1 MTPPLPQSEKLRG
14 SIQNTLHFWALHH
27 EIHVHQGLIL
37 RCPQSQ
43 LEQRIAEALDQASR
57 IWPGL
62 RWSEPELQEEKAA
75 EDDRRGDPSANSSGI
90 AGLSVQMEIRMSE
103 TEPPVLCE
111 LFFEPFQSDWKVYLT
126 LTGCSVTVLNRA
138 WRAPYLQRLHCED
151 LEAQARQTEVQSAQ
165 KIKRELK
172 LFGASAL
179 LCIAL
184 YFAYYA
190 LELWVLSIP
199 MFLTIVLLGYSVSS
213 LFVNRLKTIQKTDRL
228 CRQTEGARRYLSVLR
243 NQKQE
248 VCDQYTELLE
258 NPGALEQYEKQIGA
272 LKTVLVRCLSQTQ
285 RQMSAGTAPAG
296 A

>member
-1 MTPPLPQSEKLRG
+1 MTPPLPQSEKLTG
-14 SIQNTLHFWALHH
+14 SIQNALHFWALHH

-37 RCPQSQ
+37 CCPQSQ
-43 LEQRIAEALDQASR
+43 LKQRIAEALEQASQ
-57 IWPGL
+57 ICPGL
-62 RWSEPELQEEKAA
+62 RWSKPELQEEKAA
-75 EDDRRGDPSANSSGI
+75 EDDRRGAPSANSSGM
-90 AGLSVQMEIRMSE
+90 AGLSAQMEIRMSE

-111 LFFEPFQSDWKVYLT
+111 LFFEPFQADWKVYLT

-151 LEAQARQTEVQSAQ
+151 LEAQERQTEVQSAQ
-165 KIKRELK
+165 KMKWDLK

-190 LELWVLSIP
+190 LELWILSLP
-199 MFLTIVLLGYSVSS
+199 VFLTIVLLGYSVSS

-228 CRQTEGARRYLSVLR
+228 QRQMEAARRHLAVLR

-248 VCDQYTELLE
+248 VSDQYTVLLE
-258 NPGALEQYEKQIGA
+258 NPGALEQYEKQIGV
-272 LKTVLVRCLSQTQ
+272 LKTVLARCLCQTQ
-285 RQMSAGTAPAG
+285 RSMSAESAPAG

>member
-14 SIQNTLHFWALHH
+14 SIQNAVHFWALHH

-43 LEQRIAEALDQASR
+43 LEQRIAEALEQASR
-57 IWPGL
+57 IWPWL
-62 RWSEPELQEEKAA
+62 RWSKPELQEEKTA
-75 EDDRRGDPSANSSGI
+75 EDDRRGEPSANSSGM
-90 AGLSVQMEIRMSE
+90 AGLSAQMEIRMSE

-111 LFFEPFQSDWKVYLT
+111 LFFEPFQADWKVYLT

-151 LEAQARQTEVQSAQ
+151 LESQERQTEEQSAQ
-165 KIKRELK
+165 KIKRDLK
-172 LFGASAL
+172 LFGASVL
-179 LCIAL
+179 FCIAL
-184 YFAYYA
+184 YFVYYA
-190 LELWVLSIP
+190 LELWVLALP
-199 MFLTIVLLGYSVSS
+199 MFLSIVVIGYSVSS

-228 CRQTEGARRYLSVLR
+228 RRQTEGARRHLTVLR

-248 VCDQYTELLE
+248 VCDQYIVLLE

-272 LKTVLVRCLSQTQ
+272 LKTVLARCLCQSQK
-285 RQMSAGTAPAG
+285 QMSAGAAPAG